1 MSACRVVAK
10 RRKKGWWGATRA
22 TREKAGG
29 RPRVDGRDLGKGS
42 RGLTVSSLT
51 VALSSST
58 LAMVPA
64 RHLPPRPSLAS
75 YLHLPSTSTAKPGR

>member
-1 MSACRVVAK
+1 M
-10 RRKKGWWGATRA
+10 
-22 TREKAGG
+22 
-29 RPRVDGRDLGKGS
+29 RPRVDVRHLGKGF